1 MSRFELTVR
10 LAERMMES
18 PDLVSGS
25 RGDQHRRA
33 DDVID
38 EGRIKTRTPEAGLKE
53 RPPLVVPFV
62 K

>member
-1 MSRFELTVR
+1 
-10 LAERMMES
+10 MES